1 MSAVHSI
8 GAALLLAAVAA
19 SAPAQTPAA
28 PPAPA
33 RPAAPAQPATPP
45 QLPAPAAP
53 ATPAQPAFDVQVVTA
68 PAVHAIVLPMKG
80 SYMQHPDA
88 FGRLGT
94 FLTGHN
100 VKPEGPI
107 FARYYSDPSVGEAN
121 LVWEV
126 GIAVPAGT
134 TAEAPFEV
142 KDIPSAL
149 TAVHAHQGA
158 LEELGSAW
166 GTMIQWVTTNG
177 YQMAGPP
184 TQVFKGD
191 MMSGPPQV
199 EMQVP
204 VAK

>member
-19 SAPAQTPAA
+19 SASAQTPAA

-33 RPAAPAQPATPP
+33 KPAAPAQPAAPAPP
-45 QLPAPAAP
+45 AQPAAP
-53 ATPAQPAFDVQVVTA
+53 PAQSAFDVQVVTT
-68 PAVHAIVLPMKG
+68 PAIHAIVLPMKG
-80 SYMQHPDA
+80 SYQQHPEA

-94 FLTGHN
+94 FLSGRN

-107 FARYYSDPSVGEAN
+107 FGRYYSDPSVGEAN

-126 GIAVPAGT
+126 GVAVPAGT

-177 YQMAGPP
+177 YRVAGPP

-191 MMSGPPQV
+191 MMSGPPQI

>member
-1 MSAVHSI
+1 MSVVHSI

-19 SAPAQTPAA
+19 GASAQTPAA

-33 RPAAPAQPATPP
+33 KPAAPAQPA
-45 QLPAPAAP
+45 APAA
-53 ATPAQPAFDVQVVTA
+53 PAQPAFDVQVVTA

-80 SYMQHPDA
+80 SYMQHPEA

-100 VKPEGPI
+100 VKPGGAM

-126 GIAVPAGT
+126 GVAVPAGT

-142 KDIPSAL
+142 KDIPSTL
-149 TAVHAHQGA
+149 TAVHAHEGA

-166 GTMIQWVTTNG
+166 GTMIQWVTANG

-204 VAK
+204 VTK

>member
-1 MSAVHSI
+1 MFAARSTGLAVLA
-8 GAALLLAAVAA
+8 AALAVSATAQQSPAA
-19 SAPAQTPAA
+19 AA
-28 PPAPA
+28 PP
-33 RPAAPAQPATPP
+33 P
-45 QLPAPAAP
+45 QAK
-53 ATPAQPAFDVQVVTA
+53 PAFEVQVATVEA
-68 PAVHAIVLPMKG
+68 IHAVVLPMKG

>member
-1 MSAVHSI
+1 MSVVHSI
-8 GAALLLAAVAA
+8 GAAVLLAAVAA
-19 SAPAQTPAA
+19 GASAQTPAA

-33 RPAAPAQPATPP
+33 KPAAPAQPA
-45 QLPAPAAP
+45 APAA
-53 ATPAQPAFDVQVVTA
+53 PAQPAFDVQVVAA

-80 SYMQHPDA
+80 SYMQHPEA

-100 VKPEGPI
+100 VKPGGAM

-126 GIAVPAGT
+126 GVAVPAGT

-142 KDIPSAL
+142 KDIPAAT

-158 LEELGSAW
+158 LEDLGPAW
-166 GTMIQWVTTNG
+166 GSFVQWVISNG
-177 YQMAGPP
+177 YQPAGPA

-199 EMQVP
+199 EMQMAI
-204 VAK
+204 AK